1 MQNSEINLK
10 IEEAK
15 CTLAVSI
22 LSGYHKIASK
32 GMNWMLDMV
41 DVASG
46 NIRRNKLD
54 KFLQ

>member
-41 DVASG
+41 DVASD
-46 NIRRNKLD
+46 NIRRSKLD